1 MNTKHHFYRKNF
13 MAYLRQKK
21 GIILILL
28 LFFLI
33 CARIFYLY
41 HISTD
46 CSSFFAGSI
55 CFIIGSIAVGIDFSR
70 FCQTR
75 RKLQEAMQTI
85 TVSLE
90 TLPLART
97 PLEQDYQ
104 QLLEL
109 LHTEQNPHPRRKTAE
124 SKTSCRTTT
133 PCGVHQIKVPI
144 QAMRLLLAKEEK
156 NSPLNLELFKIEQYV
171 EMVLSY
177 ARLKSNSTDYVIRR
191 LPLED
196 IVKPAVRK
204 YAPMFIAKKISL
216 EMDPMTA
223 TVLTDEKW
231 AQFMIEQ
238 ILSNSLKYT
247 RTGSIHI
254 YQEDPASLVIEDTG
268 IGIDPADIPR
278 LGERGF
284 TGYNGRIDKKST
296 GIGLYLCKEISR
308 RLSHTISIASR
319 TRATS
324 TPVTIDFE
332 TRTLLA
338 E

>member
-13 MAYLRQKK
+13 MAYLREKK
-21 GIILILL
+21 GLILILL

-33 CARIFYLY
+33 FAGIFYLY
-41 HISTD
+41 HISMD
-46 CSSFFAGSI
+46 CLLFAGSI
-55 CFIIGSIAVGIDFSR
+55 CLIIGSIAVGVDFSR

-75 RKLQEAMQTI
+75 RKLQDAMQTI

-90 TLPLART
+90 TLPASRT

-109 LHTEQNPHPRRKTAE
+109 LHTEQNRILTETAE
-124 SKTSCRTTT
+124 SKNFLQDYYAMW
-133 PCGVHQIKVPI
+133 VHQIKVPI
-144 QAMRLLLAKEEK
+144 QAMRLLLSKEEK

-196 IVKPAVRK
+196 ILKPAVRK

-308 RLSHTISIASR
+308 RLSHTISIASEPGKG
-319 TRATS
+319 TR
-324 TPVTIDFE
+324 VTIDFE

>member
-33 CARIFYLY
+33 CAGIFYLY

-46 CSSFFAGSI
+46 CLLFAGSI

-109 LHTEQNPHPRRKTAE
+109 LHTEQNRILTETAE
-124 SKTSCRTTT
+124 SKNFLQDYYAMW
-133 PCGVHQIKVPI
+133 VHQIKVPI

-156 NSPLNLELFKIEQYV
+156 NSPLNLDLFKIEQYV

-278 LGERGF
+278 LGEWGF

-308 RLSHTISIASR
+308 RLSHTISIASQPGKG
-319 TRATS
+319 TR
-324 TPVTIDFE
+324 VTIDFE

>member
-33 CARIFYLY
+33 CAGIFYLY

-46 CSSFFAGSI
+46 CLLFAGSI

-109 LHTEQNPHPRRKTAE
+109 LHTEQNR
-124 SKTSCRTTT
+124 
-133 PCGVHQIKVPI
+133 I
-144 QAMRLLLAKEEK
+144 
-156 NSPLNLELFKIEQYV
+156 
-171 EMVLSY
+171 
-177 ARLKSNSTDYVIRR
+177 
-191 LPLED
+191 
-196 IVKPAVRK
+196 
-204 YAPMFIAKKISL
+204 
-216 EMDPMTA
+216 
-223 TVLTDEKW
+223 LT
-231 AQFMIEQ
+231 
-238 ILSNSLKYT
+238 
-247 RTGSIHI
+247 
-254 YQEDPASLVIEDTG
+254 
-268 IGIDPADIPR
+268 
-278 LGERGF
+278 
-284 TGYNGRIDKKST
+284 
-296 GIGLYLCKEISR
+296 
-308 RLSHTISIASR
+308 
-319 TRATS
+319 
-324 TPVTIDFE
+324 
-332 TRTLLA
+332 
-338 E
+338 

>member
-33 CARIFYLY
+33 CAGIFYLY

-46 CSSFFAGSI
+46 CLLFAGSI

-109 LHTEQNPHPRRKTAE
+109 LHTEQNRILTETAE
-124 SKTSCRTTT
+124 SKNFLQDYYAMW
-133 PCGVHQIKVPI
+133 VHQIKVPI

-196 IVKPAVRK
+196 IGSGSPEICPHVSSRR
-204 YAPMFIAKKISL
+204 SL
-216 EMDPMTA
+216 EMDPATA

-308 RLSHTISIASR
+308 RLSHTISIASQPGKHPGDDR
-319 TRATS
+319 
-324 TPVTIDFE
+324 F
-332 TRTLLA
+332 
-338 E
+338 